1 VSFSAGITGTGMALP
16 EKVLTNADLEKIVDT
31 SDEWIISRTGIRQR
45 TIAADDEYNSIF
57 AVKASRQALE
67 RAGIGP
73 EDLDLIICA
82 TVTPDMP
89 LPATGCIIQAELGA
103 SNAAAFDIS
112 AACTGF
118 IYALT
123 IAEQFIVSGCMQN
136 ILVIGSEVLS
146 KWADWTDRSTCV
158 IFADGAG
165 AAVVSRVPEGRGILA
180 SLIRSDGNYIDV
192 LNIPAGGTREPFSQL
207 VLDNRS
213 HFIRMRG
220 NELFKVAVRSMAE
233 SSKQVLKQAGYGAED
248 LDLVIPHQANQRITD
263 GVAERIKVPNDK
275 IYSNIERIGNSSSA
289 TIPIC
294 LHECVASGR
303 IKEGDLILLTAFGGG
318 VTWGSLLMRW

>member
-1 VSFSAGITGTGMALP
+1 MSFSAGITGTGMALP